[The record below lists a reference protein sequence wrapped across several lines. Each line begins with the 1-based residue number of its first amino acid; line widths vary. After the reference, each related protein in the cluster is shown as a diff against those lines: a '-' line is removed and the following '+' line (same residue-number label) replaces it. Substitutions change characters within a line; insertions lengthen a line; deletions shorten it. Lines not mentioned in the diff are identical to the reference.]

1 LLAPLS
7 RPQRRTCAAEERASC
22 AAKDLNHSLHH
33 NLSDSASGF
42 PLCYAEIP
50 NSLVSSIPDLEARLS
65 PKNSARST
73 SFYSLSCVLKLF
85 SFVLLFLLLCCP
97 PCFSQDWFRT
107 GTGLGV
113 EKPRIAVSNF
123 VPKSDTDK
131 PHATLFTNVV
141 RDDLAFSGILE
152 LASPDFYPP
161 KVPAQPGELQMLDW
175 SQGPVNANFLAFG
188 NLTESSAEVA
198 IFAWMYDVHSPSSQA
213 VVGKVYRGAP
223 TDAQVRK
230 FAHQFAD
237 EIISKLS
244 GGLSSIAS
252 TQIAFIR
259 GTYGSKELWV
269 MDYDGANQRKLTS
282 LGSVALTPRW
292 SPDASRIAFTC
303 FVPVSGVTSAQICMY
318 SFDANKI
325 VSFARYRGTNNSPTW
340 SPDGS
345 QVMFSSSMQGNPAL
359 YVTDSGGNRPKR
371 VTFASNG
378 ADTSPAWNPKTGQ
391 TVAFVSDRGGVPQLY
406 LMNSDGTDP
415 RKLDLPDM
423 GYVIDPAWSP
433 NGQLLA
439 FSWRRPSGNYD
450 LYIMDVVSHQLRELT
465 RDSGRNERPS
475 WAPDGRHIVFEST
488 RGGTR
493 QIWTM
498 LADGTSPHQLTTSG
512 HNESPNWSTR

>member
-1 LLAPLS
+1 MSQEDRLPLKK
-7 RPQRRTCAAEERASC
+7 TA
-22 AAKDLNHSLHH
+22 LTVSL
-33 NLSDSASGF
+33 
-42 PLCYAEIP
+42 
-50 NSLVSSIPDLEARLS
+50 
-65 PKNSARST
+65 T
-73 SFYSLSCVLKLF
+73 LF
-85 SFVLLFLLLCCP
+85 ALLFFASP
-97 PCFSQDWFRT
+97 SRSQDWFRT

-113 EKPRIAVSNF
+113 EKPRIAVTDF
-123 VPKSDTDK
+123 VPKAEPDK
-131 PHATLFTNVV
+131 AHSVLFTSVV
-141 RDDLAFSGILE
+141 RDDLAFSGVLD
-152 LASPDFYPP
+152 LASPSFYPP
-161 KVPAQPGELQMLDW
+161 KTPSQPGELQMLDW
-175 SQGPVNANFLAFG
+175 SQPPVNANFIAFG

-198 IFAWMYDVHSPSSQA
+198 IFAWMYDVRSTSSQSI
-213 VVGKVYRGAP
+213 VGKVYRGAP

-237 EIISKLS
+237 EIIGKLS
-244 GGLSSIAS
+244 GGIPSIAS

-259 GTYGSKELWV
+259 GNVGAKELWV
-269 MDYDGANQRKLTS
+269 MDYDGANQHKLTS

-292 SPDASRIAFTC
+292 SPDAARIAFTC

-318 SFDANKI
+318 SFDANKL

-359 YVTDSGGNRPKR
+359 YVTDASGNRPKR
-371 VTFASNG
+371 LTFASNG

-391 TVAFVSDRGGVPQLY
+391 LVAFVSDRGGVPMLY
-406 LMNSDGTDP
+406 LMNSDGTDT
-415 RKLDLPDM
+415 RKIDLPDM

-450 LYIMDVVSHQLRELT
+450 IYIMDIVSHQIRELT

-498 LADGTSPHQLTTSG
+498 LADGSSPHQLTTSG